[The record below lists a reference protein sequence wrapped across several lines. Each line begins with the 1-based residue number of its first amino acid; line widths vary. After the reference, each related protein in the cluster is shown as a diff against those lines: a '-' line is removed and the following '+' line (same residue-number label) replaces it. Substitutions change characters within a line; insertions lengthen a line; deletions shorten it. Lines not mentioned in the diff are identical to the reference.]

1 MTEDQKDFV
10 VELIRN
16 TIDYLHKQEVLLIQ
30 LAGSIEAS
38 KKTPE
43 PTPAEK
49 TAEEAQKFYKDLQER
64 DPDYQYPFPWGRR
77 LGKKADEDK
86 PGLTHIVSGPSQVRN
101 IAEEPAPTPIRDA
114 MVQIPKPEPWTR
126 GTDTPLRQPTASELA
141 GEPPR
146 GAWE

>member
-16 TIDYLHKQEVLLIQ
+16 TVEYLHKQEVLLIQ

-38 KKTPE
+38 KKDPK

-49 TAEEAQKFYKDLQER
+49 TAEEVSEFYKKMREV
-64 DPDYQYPFPWGRR
+64 DPNYQYPFPWGRN
-77 LGKKADEDK
+77 LGKKKADEDK
-86 PGLTHIVSGPSQVRN
+86 PGLTHIVSESQQIRN
-101 IAEEPAPTPIRDA
+101 IAEEPTPTPIRDA
-114 MVQIPKPEPWTR
+114 MVNGVPA
-126 GTDTPLRQPTASELA
+126 TD

>member
-30 LAGSIEAS
+30 LAGSIEFS
-38 KKTPE
+38 KKNPK

-49 TAEEAQKFYKDLQER
+49 TAKEAEKFYKDLKEQ
-64 DPDYQYPFPWGRR
+64 DPDYQYPFPWGRK
-77 LGKKADEDK
+77 LGKTADEDK
-86 PGLTHIVSGPSQVRN
+86 PGLTHIVSGPAQIRN

-114 MVQIPKPEPWTR
+114 MVNGPE
-126 GTDTPLRQPTASELA
+126 
-141 GEPPR
+141 EPP
-146 GAWE
+146 GGTWE

>member
-16 TIDYLHKQEVLLIQ
+16 TVEYLHKQEVLLIQ

-38 KKTPE
+38 KKDPK

-49 TAEEAQKFYKDLQER
+49 IAEEAEKFYKDLKEQ
-64 DPDYQYPFPWGRR
+64 DPDHQYPFPWGRK
-77 LGKKADEDK
+77 LGKTADKDR
-86 PGLTHIVSGPSQVRN
+86 PDLTHIVSETTN
-101 IAEEPAPTPIRDA
+101 IVEKPMPTPIRDYMA
-114 MVQIPKPEPWTR
+114 GRREQEPWTR

-141 GEPPR
+141 GEQP
-146 GAWE
+146 G

>member
-16 TIDYLHKQEVLLIQ
+16 TVEYLHKQEVLLIQ

-38 KKTPE
+38 KKDPE

-49 TAEEAQKFYKDLQER
+49 IAEEAEKFYKDLKEQ
-64 DPDYQYPFPWGRR
+64 DPDYQYPFPWGRK
-77 LGKKADEDK
+77 LGKKDDNNDK
-86 PGLTHIVSGPSQVRN
+86 PGLTHIIAGTQEIRN
-101 IAEEPAPTPIRDA
+101 IMEEPEQTPIRDYMA
-114 MVQIPKPEPWTR
+114 GKRKPEPWTR

-141 GEPPR
+141 GEQP
-146 GAWE
+146 G